1 MFVNVF
7 VEEAVVTVLSIA
19 NVIVSPEIVEVIP
32 VPPAIVNVSDPKLIV
47 VVVDES
53 SAIVKRPLT
62 EVKES
67 APEPFVVNTWPFVP
81 SVPGK
86 VNVTSEATLFGALSA
101 IKLVPLLVPSLNLI
115 VPPVDTLLPIN
126 NSSIAL
132 FESTSNADEAV
143 KVPGTWSVKLVKYLP
158 PMTSI
163 LAATPSVS
171 VPVPTKSLSPKLP
184 WVPVPNVYA
193 SSPWASAEGADVPD
207 DLLIWIIV
215 DIKNFS

>member
-67 APEPFVVNTWPFVP
+67 APEPFVVNT
-81 SVPGK
+81 
-86 VNVTSEATLFGALSA
+86 
-101 IKLVPLLVPSLNLI
+101 
-115 VPPVDTLLPIN
+115 
-126 NSSIAL
+126 
-132 FESTSNADEAV
+132 
-143 KVPGTWSVKLVKYLP
+143 
-158 PMTSI
+158 
-163 LAATPSVS
+163 
-171 VPVPTKSLSPKLP
+171 
-184 WVPVPNVYA
+184 
-193 SSPWASAEGADVPD
+193 
-207 DLLIWIIV
+207 
-215 DIKNFS
+215 